1 MVLTTLFIFLLAI
14 TVILTGMQIIGFEVL
29 NSLIIMI
36 VVDFMALGA
45 TLQTKK
51 KNPGNPHNP
60 NQNIIPRLENIEKT
74 CSDIITHLGSNSVR
88 EDVMKSKD
96 DITYLLERIARK
108 TLDLENK
115 MDTFGKTLA
124 RSMLDI
130 NGRVKNLE
138 ATEAVEKL
146 EEDAQL
152 GPDPVS
158 VGEIVYVEDNSS

>member
-14 TVILTGMQIIGFEVL
+14 TVILTGMQLIGYQVL

-74 CSDIITHLGSNSVR
+74 CSDIITHIGSNSVR
-88 EDVMKSKD
+88 TDIQKSKD
-96 DITYLLERIARK
+96 DITYLLERLARK

-115 MDTFGKTLA
+115 IDTFGKTLA

-138 ATEAVEKL
+138 SGEAVEKL
-146 EEDAQL
+146 EDDAKM
-152 GPDPVS
+152 GSDPVS
-158 VGEIVYVEDNSS
+158 VGEIIYVENDRS